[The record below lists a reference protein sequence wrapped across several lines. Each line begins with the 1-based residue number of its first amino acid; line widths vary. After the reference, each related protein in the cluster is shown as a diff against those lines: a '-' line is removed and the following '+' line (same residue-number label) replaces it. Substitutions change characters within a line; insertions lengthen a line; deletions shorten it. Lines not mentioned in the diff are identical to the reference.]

1 MVLQRHATALTLFE
15 VASSMDAT
23 SDVKLLTKQLSS
35 LTRTLISLSSNVLSY
50 YDEKPGCF
58 DSCEKIDTASLRLL
72 SIVKRVNK
80 DSLKIKTNVEK
91 LIDDLSDISV
101 LLSSAERTVKSELSR
116 NSYAATTL
124 ESCIEWL
131 DSEIMYLADYNKGVM
146 DNADNQSQDKHEDS
160 GSIKA
165 CLRCSV

>member
-1 MVLQRHATALTLFE
+1 MQFE
-15 VASSMDAT
+15 VVSNMDAT
-23 SDVKLLTKQLSS
+23 YDAKLLTKQLSA

-50 YDEKPGCF
+50 YDDDPMYF

-101 LLSSAERTVKSELSR
+101 LLSAAERAVKSELPS
-116 NSYAATTL
+116 NSYAEVTL
-124 ESCIEWL
+124 GSCIEWL
-131 DSEIMYLADYNKGVM
+131 DSEIMYLSDYNK
-146 DNADNQSQDKHEDS
+146 
-160 GSIKA
+160 
-165 CLRCSV
+165 R